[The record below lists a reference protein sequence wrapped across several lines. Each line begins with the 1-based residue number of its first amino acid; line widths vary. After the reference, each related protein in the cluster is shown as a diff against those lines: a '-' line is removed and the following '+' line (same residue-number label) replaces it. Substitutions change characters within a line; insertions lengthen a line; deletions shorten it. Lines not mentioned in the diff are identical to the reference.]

1 MEIFCLLRKQKLK
14 MKNIL
19 LLLVIVTIA
28 SLSSCLNTGI
38 SQPTTTA
45 LQTNKGENGLKL
57 EIKFLKGK
65 SFNHP
70 TFSFWVED
78 LEGNYIETL
87 MVTEYVAKG
96 IFGHGS
102 LGNGKWDSKP
112 GPAERPSTLP
122 VWLHKHLIE
131 SGGKLLPSPEN
142 PVPDAITSA
151 TPPGDFVLESVI
163 KNKLQNKFRLMMEIN
178 QTWDWNEYWNNS
190 LFPDDFDY
198 KASCQPA
205 LVYSTVVDCNQPGK
219 DFYLN
224 PIGHSHYSGLNGEL
238 YTDISTLT
246 TAKEIVYKV
255 CVQIKN

>member
-1 MEIFCLLRKQKLK
+1 MKQVILFLSIVAFLLF
-14 MKNIL
+14 
-19 LLLVIVTIA
+19 
-28 SLSSCLNTGI
+28 SSFQNTGK
-38 SQPTTTA
+38 SQSTSNSI
-45 LQTNKGENGLKL
+45 QTNKGEKGLNL

-87 MVTEYVAKG
+87 LVTQYVAKG
-96 IFGHGS
+96 VYGHGA

-122 VWLHKHLIE
+122 VWLHKHMKD

-151 TPPGDFVLESVI
+151 TPSGDFVLNTVV
-163 KNKLQNKFRLMMEIN
+163 KNKLPKKFRLMMEIN

-190 LFPDDFDY
+190 LFPDDFQF
-198 KASCQPA
+198 KVSCQPA
-205 LVYSTVVDCNQPGK
+205 LVYATTIDCDKPQNEC
-219 DFYLN
+219 YLN
-224 PIGHSHYSGLNGEL
+224 PIGHSHYSGKDGEL

-246 TAKEIVYKV
+246 TAKDIVFKV
-255 CVQIKN
+255 YAVIK